1 MIGDKG
7 TKKIWVYNAGVDKR
21 WQDSSFGVRKVNDL
35 KEQLMFNRQGE
46 IVLFLANRNDI
57 VFLAQEPDEEF
68 VHDIEVLGFEKPS
81 IYKIP
86 DMDMPISEYLLNN
99 LDIMH
104 GINHLKS
111 YLYMPYILSE
121 FDETICKQLNI
132 PIYGSTAQT
141 VKNINDKMN
150 SKRIAEHLG
159 LPVVKGYFSK
169 NKNELMDAQKKLKEQ
184 GVLKFAIKEPFNSAG
199 KGVYFIRDERQFN
212 SFVRMMRFANDEKFE
227 VVIEEWIDNKKDI
240 NYQIEICASGEVKLL
255 SITEQIV
262 DVTSYKGTIYPAN
275 ITDDQEKTYK
285 KYTEIIGQELFRL
298 GYRGLVGI
306 DSMIKEDG
314 EIIPVI
320 EFNARLNQSTFYLP
334 IMQKISKG
342 NYHMLIRSY
351 DIQTN
356 LLLNYA
362 GLKKILKEKGMLYS
376 EEKKEGIIILNSACL
391 SAYRDKK
398 YHSRLFLGIV
408 FENGDQ
414 VKDKYETVDEFV
426 KTLQV
431 L

>member
-7 TKKIWVYNAGVDKR
+7 AKKIWVYNAGVDKK

-35 KEQLMFNRQGE
+35 KEQVMFNRQGE

-68 VHDIEVLGFEKPS
+68 VHDMAALGFEKPS

-86 DMDMPISEYLLNN
+86 DMDMPISEYLRNN
-99 LDIMH
+99 LDIIY
-104 GINHLKS
+104 GIDHLES

-121 FDETICKQLNI
+121 FDEEICNQLGI

-150 SKRIAEHLG
+150 AKRIVEHLG

-169 NKNELMDAQKKLKEQ
+169 NKNELVDAQKKLKEQ
-184 GVLKFAIKEPFNSAG
+184 GVLKYAIKEPFNSAG
-199 KGVYFIRDERQFN
+199 KGVYFVRDERQFN

-275 ITDDQEKTYK
+275 ITDEQEQTYK
-285 KYTEIIGQELFRL
+285 KCAEIIGQELFRL
-298 GYRGLVGI
+298 GYQGLVGI

-314 EIIPVI
+314 EIIPAI

-334 IMQKISKG
+334 IMQKILNG

-356 LLLNYA
+356 LMLNYV
-362 GLKKILKEKGMLYS
+362 GVKKILKEKGLLYS
-376 EEKKEGIIILNSACL
+376 EEKKEGIVILNSACL
-391 SAYRDKK
+391 SAYKDEK

-408 FENGDQ
+408 FENGNQ
-414 VKDKYETVDEFV
+414 VKDMYETVDEFI